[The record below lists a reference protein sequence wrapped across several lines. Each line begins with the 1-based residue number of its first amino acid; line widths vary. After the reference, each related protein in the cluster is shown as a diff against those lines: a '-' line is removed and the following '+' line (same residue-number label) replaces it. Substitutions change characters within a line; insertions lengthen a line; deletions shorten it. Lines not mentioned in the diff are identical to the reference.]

1 MDKPKIKP
9 LPFYHCH
16 VVIDESALSLLGR
29 MGADGQLIVDR
40 FTVRENQALMVLN
53 HNEINMLRGMGLK
66 IEVGQVLFL

>member
-1 MDKPKIKP
+1 MDQPKIKP

-16 VVIDESALSLLGR
+16 VFIDESALSLLRR

-53 HNEINMLRGMGLK
+53 RSEIKLLRGLGLK
-66 IEVGQVLFL
+66 VEIEQVLFL

>member
-9 LPFYHCH
+9 LPFYHCN
-16 VVIDESALSLLGR
+16 VVIDEPALSLLWR

-40 FTVRENQALMVLN
+40 FTVRENEALMVLN
-53 HNEINMLRGMGLK
+53 YHEINMLRGLGLK

>member
-16 VVIDESALSLLGR
+16 VFIDESTLALLRR

-53 HNEINMLRGMGLK
+53 RSEIKVLRGLGLK
-66 IEVGQVLFL
+66 VEIEQVLFL